1 MDIVFNF
8 GMCIHSPGQSS
19 FGLNGSRGHSG
30 GFRVLCDRP
39 ERYFGIIESASACTS
54 TKSGL
59 RCVRR
64 FRSVIN
70 PQEIGLDEA
79 NTSDLCLKMADTAP
93 VPEDERRAAIMAKL
107 AEAQAV
113 RKKALVRS
121 GPLVNSRVHT
131 IAYLE

>member
-1 MDIVFNF
+1 MGFARTRDLSI
-8 GMCIHSPGQSS
+8 S
-19 FGLNGSRGHSG
+19 FSG
-30 GFRVLCDRP
+30 
-39 ERYFGIIESASACTS
+39 
-54 TKSGL
+54 
-59 RCVRR
+59 
-64 FRSVIN
+64 
-70 PQEIGLDEA
+70 QEIGLIY
-79 NTSDLCLKMADTAP
+79 KMADTAP